1 MKQVVGFLFISVLLL
16 SGCGSDSSGSFV
28 CDEIYSM
35 AREMPVI
42 QGGLAAVQEQ
52 IRYPEEALE
61 RNIEGT
67 VEVSFTVNKRG
78 EVLNPRVTKGL
89 GYGIDEEAVRVMKL
103 AKFKPAS
110 QSPGGDPVC
119 VEFELPLNFIIP
131 QD

>member
-1 MKQVVGFLFISVLLL
+1 MNRLVRYLFISVFFV
-16 SGCGSDSSGSFV
+16 SGCGPDNSEAFV
-28 CDEIYSM
+28 CDEIYSV

-42 QGGLAAVQEQ
+42 QGGLASVQKQ
-52 IRYPEEALE
+52 IRYPQQALE
-61 RNIEGT
+61 HKIEGT

-78 EVLNPRVTKGL
+78 EVLNARVTKGL

-131 QD
+131 KG